1 MKKIIK
7 TILNL
12 FFRIFQNLYE
22 NIFINPLFGSSRGV
36 LHIWKPINYL
46 YTNSTYWKL
55 IQKPMEKRG
64 IYLPLP
70 FKKLKD
76 LTEFQTFHNEHL
88 VLDKFL
94 KKTNDSIERV
104 FVDIGAGDGV
114 DMSNTFNLVLQ
125 NYNGFCFELDDSK
138 FAKMATIYRDFP
150 SINLFKTKVTP
161 KNVSNL
167 LKSLELP
174 EIIKVLNLDID
185 SYDYFVLEELLNDF
199 KFQFLI
205 LEINPIFP
213 LSVDFAVEFDKKFQ
227 WGGNSFQGASISMF
241 YKLLD
246 KNNYSIIWIDRS
258 FVLALNNSYINNEI
272 QIIEL
277 NQIDNVLNRSLEVYN
292 KSFWQKYGEYRRL
305 KPEEIIAKAKN
316 DFKKYKNYHLEKS
329 SF

>member
-1 MKKIIK
+1 MIKK
-7 TILNL
+7 
-12 FFRIFQNLYE
+12 
-22 NIFINPLFGSSRGV
+22 NIAKFIP
-36 LHIWKPINYL
+36 
-46 YTNSTYWKL
+46 TNFLK
-55 IQKPMEKRG
+55 
-64 IYLPLP
+64 IYLTIKHVISNYKNISKFAELERKVNKNVELNDIEFEEFEEFLSSIP
-70 FKKLKD
+70 
-76 LTEFQTFHNEHL
+76 ENFQTY
-88 VLDKFL
+88 
-94 KKTNDSIERV
+94 
-104 FVDIGAGDGV
+104 VDIGAADGV
-114 DMSNTFNLVLQ
+114 NASCTLKLAKDKKWSGV
-125 NYNGFCFELDDSK
+125 CFEFGDISNISY
-138 FAKMATIYRDFP
+138 IYRNFENVN
-150 SINLFKTKVTP
+150 ICKVKIVP
-161 KNVSNL
+161 DNIANL
-167 LKSLELP
+167 LKSYNIP
-174 EIIKVLNLDID
+174 KYFGFLNLDID